1 MICFDDSPRIEYLV
15 EGVAELTRLRAE
27 NRKLEAEQLCAEL
40 APVLARFAGITEEAA
55 IDCLR
60 RGEDDLYELLYNT

>member
-1 MICFDDSPRIEYLV
+1 MICFDDTPRIDYLV

-27 NRKLEAEQLCAEL
+27 NRGAEAARLCEEL

-55 IDCLR
+55 MDCLR